1 MAKWYSNTEH
11 MPLKAGFKSR
21 PGHTKDSK
29 NCTCCMSSLTCVA
42 AKGIFFLEY
51 NTKPQKS
58 FYIDEKSAC
67 NKQWGEK
74 VLLLLTTVDT
84 NLRTDFNLCIVLLQ
98 PLPWGNVVWFTT
110 NGMCAKNKNMYVWCE
125 QAIIREIVTHDLY
138 CCLLPRCETLRTC
151 HLGFPIATE
160 WCCDQDVQVVLSSA
174 FTQRT
179 CDRCG
184 SCARRT
190 KIYMRDVSKQ

>member
-1 MAKWYSNTEH
+1 MAKWYSNTDH

-67 NKQWGEK
+67 NKQ
-74 VLLLLTTVDT
+74 
-84 NLRTDFNLCIVLLQ
+84 
-98 PLPWGNVVWFTT
+98 
-110 NGMCAKNKNMYVWCE
+110 
-125 QAIIREIVTHDLY
+125 
-138 CCLLPRCETLRTC
+138 
-151 HLGFPIATE
+151 
-160 WCCDQDVQVVLSSA
+160 
-174 FTQRT
+174 
-179 CDRCG
+179 
-184 SCARRT
+184 
-190 KIYMRDVSKQ
+190 